1 MNRRVITVGTTIP
14 EIVMRVSNLIKLSA
28 LTALLALAGCVP
40 QSQYNQEVQQV
51 QQLKYMNQTY
61 QQLNQNLQTEVNSDQ
76 VKVEQLQNRLRVT
89 MVDDILFPEGGWEL
103 NDRGRSTLSKVAPSL
118 QDLTGKQIS
127 VEGYTDNLPVVGPLR
142 ERFPTNWELS
152 AARSAQ
158 VVRFL
163 QDQGVNP
170 GGLAVVGMG
179 QYHPIASNDTPEGRA
194 QNRRIDILIQDANP

>member
-1 MNRRVITVGTTIP
+1 MKMTNITKLGL
-14 EIVMRVSNLIKLSA
+14 LIS
-28 LTALLALAGCVP
+28 LLALAGCVP
-40 QSQYNQEVQQV
+40 QQQYNQEVQQA
-51 QQLKYMNQTY
+51 QQYKYLDQTY
-61 QQLNQNLQTEVNSDQ
+61 QRLNQNLQTEVNSDQ
-76 VKVEQLQNRLRVT
+76 VKIDQLQNRLRVT

-103 NDRGRSTLSKVAPSL
+103 NDKGRNTLGKVAPSL
-118 QDLTGKQIS
+118 QNLNGKQIS
-127 VEGYTDNLPVVGPLR
+127 VEGYTDNLPIEGPLR

-170 GGLAVVGMG
+170 SELAVVGMG
-179 QYHPIASNDTPEGRA
+179 QYHPVAPNDTARGRA

>member
-1 MNRRVITVGTTIP
+1 MNRRAIADGATIP
-14 EIVMRVSNLIKLSA
+14 DTIMKPFNLARIVS

-61 QQLNQNLQTEVNSDQ
+61 QQLNQSLQTEVNSDQ

-118 QDLTGKQIS
+118 QDLAGKQIS
-127 VEGYTDNLPVVGPLR
+127 VEGYTDNLPIEGPLR

-170 GGLAVVGMG
+170 GELAVVGMG
-179 QYHPIASNDTPEGRA
+179 QYHPIASNDTPQGRA